1 MKRIFLLDVLWLV
14 SLCAYIIIGT
24 NITPFHGDES
34 TLLFMNRD
42 YDYQFAE
49 RDLSKMYYTQ
59 PPLNQTEQELR
70 LLNGTVYKYVVGF
83 FRSLR
88 GIGITELND
97 FWDWT
102 QDITYNRQTNRY
114 PSDKL
119 LMTARYALV
128 PFLAMGMIA
137 TFFISKNLGGRLP
150 AYITTAYI
158 ALNPPLLL
166 NGRRAM
172 MESLHVGFALL
183 TVLCAVWWLKRPSWR
198 NTLFLGM
205 SAGLAIASKHP
216 ALFTLIP
223 VFGMCGLYALSQK
236 KRFILLIKTVT
247 AGILVMMI
255 FLALNIAWWNN
266 PIGAAREV
274 LRLRG
279 DLLAVQIDL
288 FGGYNGLGDQLRGF
302 WEQVFIA
309 QPQFYEVDGWDG
321 YIGEQIS
328 TYQASL
334 WAGVAIGGNPI
345 LGVIITLFTVLG
357 IWACI
362 RQTTT
367 SIWIRWFIVIWGV
380 FQFITTALLT
390 PLEWGRYYLMAY
402 PAVGIFIG
410 MGILWI
416 RNRVDAPKH
425 AHIDNP

>member
-1 MKRIFLLDVLWLV
+1 MKRIFLLDALWLI

-49 RDLSKMYYTQ
+49 RDLSKIYYAQ

-83 FRSLR
+83 FRTVR
-88 GIGITELND
+88 GIGMDGLND

-114 PSDKL
+114 PSDDL
-119 LMTARYALV
+119 LMTARYAVV

-137 TFFISKNLGGRLP
+137 VFFISKNLGGRLP
-150 AYITTAYI
+150 AYIATAYI

-205 SAGLAIASKHP
+205 SAGLAITSKHP
-216 ALFTLIP
+216 ALFTLVP
-223 VFGMCGLYALSQK
+223 VFLICGLYALSQK
-236 KRFILLIKTVT
+236 NRFALLIKTIT
-247 AGILVMMI
+247 AGVIVMVI
-255 FLALNIAWWNN
+255 FFALNVAWWNN

-279 DLLAVQIDL
+279 DLLTVQVDI
-288 FGGYNGLGDQLRGF
+288 FGGYAGLGDQLRGF

-309 QPQFYEVDGWDG
+309 QPQFYEVDGWDS
-321 YIGEQIS
+321 YIGDPIS

-334 WAGVAIGGNPI
+334 WGGIAIGGNPI
-345 LGVIITLFTVLG
+345 LGIIITLLTILG

-362 RQTTT
+362 RQSSTPVWVRGL
-367 SIWIRWFIVIWGV
+367 ILIWGI
-380 FQFITTALLT
+380 FQFATTALLT
-390 PLEWGRYYLMAY
+390 PLEWQRYYLMAY
-402 PAVGIFIG
+402 PAVGIFIS
-410 MGILWI
+410 MGVLWMK
-416 RNRVDAPKH
+416 NRVMRKLH
-425 AHIDNP
+425 A